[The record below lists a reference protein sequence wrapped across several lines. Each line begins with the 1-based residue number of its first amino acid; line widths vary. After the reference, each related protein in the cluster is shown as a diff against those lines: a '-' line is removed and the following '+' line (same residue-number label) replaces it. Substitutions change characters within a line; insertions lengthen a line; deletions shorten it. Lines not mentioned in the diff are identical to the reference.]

1 MDTILVETIR
11 TIILEGKETNAE
23 LEQVIQRYK
32 DLFNRYEMSLGFKS
46 GNANEQS
53 LHYAKKQIEELETLF
68 LYFKSME
75 QHLEHAVEA
84 FEMPD
89 SNFAKSFE

>member
-1 MDTILVETIR
+1 MDIILLETIR

-32 DLFNRYEMSLGFKS
+32 DLLNRYEMSFGFKS

-53 LHYAKKQIEELETLF
+53 LHYAKNKLRNLK
-68 LYFKSME
+68 LYFCILK
-75 QHLEHAVEA
+75 VW
-84 FEMPD
+84 
-89 SNFAKSFE
+89 NNI